1 MARYTGL
8 FIVAVPLENFRPL
21 LGEILEAVN
30 LNIIYETVDYIMAR
44 EQPGAVPFTKLVTV
58 EVLINRTVGVEDEVR
73 MNVVMKNEE
82 LPLHLDNRCRQMF
95 NLLSE
100 AIAENRYW
108 DLLETAAS

>member
-8 FIVAVPLENFRPL
+8 FILAVPPENFRPL
-21 LGEILEAVN
+21 LGEILQDAN
-30 LNIIYETVDYIMAR
+30 LNIIYETGDYIMAR
-44 EQPGAVPFTKLVTV
+44 EQAGEVPYTRLVTV
-58 EVLINRTVGVEDEVR
+58 EVLIDRKASVEDEVR
-73 MNVVMKNEE
+73 MSVVMKNEE

-108 DLLETAAS
+108 QLLETAAS